1 MHRIDKHTC
10 VFVWTGPVS
19 SMCSFNNQL
28 VWLCQ
33 NTHCTTSV
41 DDSPVGKTFV
51 VSRNMFSF
59 NLLSFT
65 LAYHTLHACDLSL
78 SQSLCTCCLLTTWK
92 CAPLVDLLSRQN
104 EIACHIHPTLCTW
117 DTVTT
122 YTPVTIF
129 FSLGS
134 AKKTAGLQWSGTL
147 FKYSM
152 HGHKIWSL
160 ISISKVIF

>member
-1 MHRIDKHTC
+1 
-10 VFVWTGPVS
+10 
-19 SMCSFNNQL
+19 MCMFNNQL
-28 VWLCQ
+28 VWLCH
-33 NTHCTTSV
+33 NTCGNTSNHLLVFKTHCTTSV

-59 NLLSFT
+59 NPLSFT
-65 LAYHTLHACDLSL
+65 LAYHTLHTHGLSL

-104 EIACHIHPTLCTW
+104 EIACHILCTW

-129 FSLGS
+129 FSLGVQ
-134 AKKTAGLQWSGTL
+134 KKTAGLQWSGTL

-152 HGHKIWSL
+152 HGYKIWSL
-160 ISISKVIF
+160 FSISKVIF